1 MPVPHQFARLG
12 QLPQAVLE
20 VFELGPRVQLQRENR
35 REVRARQPAF
45 GEDAQQQPPQHHV
58 QVVGTLVKAGLKL
71 LNELA
76 ARILEGLVD
85 VVAIL

>member
-1 MPVPHQFARLG
+1 MFVPHQFARRL
-12 QLPQAVLE
+12 QHSHAVLE
-20 VFELGPRVQLQRENR
+20 VELGLCVELQRENSFD
-35 REVRARQPAF
+35 VVSRQPAF
-45 GEDAQQQPPQHHV
+45 GEDTQQQPPQHHV